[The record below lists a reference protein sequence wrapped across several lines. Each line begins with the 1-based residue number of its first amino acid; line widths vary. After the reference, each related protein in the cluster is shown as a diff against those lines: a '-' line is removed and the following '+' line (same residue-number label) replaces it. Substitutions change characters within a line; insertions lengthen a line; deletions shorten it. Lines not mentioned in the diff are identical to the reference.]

1 MKYPHSTPDSDMA
14 KEPAA
19 SPSVFTPSQL
29 ALLRMFSRDKS
40 EEKAIEIQQVL
51 TKHFREKADKALDAL
66 WESGDFNQQ
75 RLDELREVHVR
86 DLIKSK
92 YS

>member
-14 KEPAA
+14 KEPA

-51 TKHFREKADKALDAL
+51 TKYFREKADKALDAL
-66 WESGDFNQQ
+66 WSQVN
-75 RLDELREVHVR
+75 
-86 DLIKSK
+86 LISSALMNFAKFMFVIS
-92 YS
+92 

>member
-1 MKYPHSTPDSDMA
+1 MA
-14 KEPAA
+14 KEPAV
-19 SPSVFTPSQL
+19 SPSVFTPSQV

-92 YS
+92 SFLVT